1 MLKVRSRLLGAAGAV
16 VAAGAIAVSGVAV
29 AAAAPHAARAAGV
42 EQFQLMSTS
51 ATSSTSSIIA
61 RGVFTAGGVDHGGNK
76 VDTAVFPGGSFK
88 IAHSKG
94 TGSQSFNPKTCLM
107 TINQHGT
114 YKLSG
119 GTGRYAGISGSG
131 KYQVSILGVGARS
144 GGKCSRS
151 KPPVAFQQI
160 IKAAGPVK
168 L

>member
-1 MLKVRSRLLGAAGAV
+1 MLKVRSRLLGAAGAL
-16 VAAGAIAVSGVAV
+16 VAAGAIAVSGVA
-29 AAAAPHAARAAGV
+29 AAAAHTSASGT
-42 EQFQLMSTS
+42 EQFQIMSTS

-61 RGVFTAGGVDHGGNK
+61 RGVFTAGGVDHSGSK

-107 TINQHGT
+107 TVNQHGT

-119 GTGRYAGISGSG
+119 GTGAYAGISGSG
-131 KYQVSILGVGARS
+131 TYQVSILAVAARS
-144 GGKCSRS
+144 GGTCSKT

-160 IKAAGPVK
+160 IKASGPVK

>member
-1 MLKVRSRLLGAAGAV
+1 MLKVRSRLLGAAGAL
-16 VAAGAIAVSGVAV
+16 VAAGAIAVSGVA
-29 AAAAPHAARAAGV
+29 AAAAHTNASGT

-61 RGVFTAGGVDHGGNK
+61 RGVFTAGGVDHAGNK

-94 TGSQSFNPKTCLM
+94 TGTQSFNPKTCLM
-107 TINQHGT
+107 TVNQHGT
-114 YKLSG
+114 YTLSG
-119 GTGRYAGISGSG
+119 GTGKYAGISGSG
-131 KYQVSILGVGARS
+131 KYQVSILAVMARS
-144 GGKCSRS
+144 GGTCSKT

-160 IKAAGPVK
+160 IKASGPVK